1 MFWYSLNAT
10 QQLWPVISFCQ
21 NLHEVWPV
29 VWAKRSQIINKITPK
44 SSTQKKV
51 NLRLLNDF
59 WVNLAE
65 FLVVKVAKIMTF
77 CPILSNC
84 VHVLVD
90 HLFSSLSHAP
100 NMQKFFIIANL
111 TSFHFYIFLKR
122 ILPLY
127 WTLHLFQVIGPHL
140 INESTFNFE
149 WPILRYFF
157 FK

>member
-1 MFWYSLNAT
+1 MFWYSINAT
-10 QQLWPVISFCQ
+10 QQLWPVISLCQ
-21 NLHEVWPV
+21 KLHEVWPV

-65 FLVVKVAKIMTF
+65 LLVVKVAKIMTF

-111 TSFHFYIFLKR
+111 TSFHFYIFLYLQQIRK
-122 ILPLY
+122 
-127 WTLHLFQVIGPHL
+127 LFRCQQD
-140 INESTFNFE
+140 
-149 WPILRYFF
+149 
-157 FK
+157 